1 LFVNGDLHLQ
11 SRTEEAAERRRAHN
25 ADHAG
30 LEVEESPAW
39 YVSAARGLVLE
50 HVDDVEMRVVV
61 AKVLATAAYAVLV
74 AQVILKFDARVFSKR
89 ES

>member
-1 LFVNGDLHLQ
+1 
-11 SRTEEAAERRRAHN
+11 
-25 ADHAG
+25 
-30 LEVEESPAW
+30 
-39 YVSAARGLVLE
+39 VLE

-74 AQVILKFDARVFSKR
+74 AQVILKFDARVFSIR